1 MEEHEILDQ
10 LDIGS
15 PVTLGLNSINTQLTD
30 TLWQNSI
37 LKEFTD
43 MNKRQVFQLLHI
55 SNLPTQYTLIGNK
68 WVLVIKRDGCHCSC
82 IVMLRYTQIPGVDFW
97 RISPQLFMISPSIQF
112 WYLPSSLI
120 LMLGSSK

>member
-15 PVTLGLNSINTQLTD
+15 SVALGINNINTQLTD

-43 MNKRQVFQLLHI
+43 MNKKQVFQLLHI
-55 SNLPTQYTLIGNK
+55 GNLPTQCTLIGNK
-68 WVLVIKRDGCHCSC
+68 WVLIIKRDSRHYSC

-112 WYLPSSLI
+112 
-120 LMLGSSK
+120 

>member
-15 PVTLGLNSINTQLTD
+15 PVTLGLNNINTQLTD
-30 TLWQNSI
+30 ILWQNSI

-68 WVLVIKRDGCHCSC
+68 WVLVIKRGGCHCSC
-82 IVMLRYTQIPGVDFW
+82 IVILRYT
-97 RISPQLFMISPSIQF
+97 
-112 WYLPSSLI
+112 
-120 LMLGSSK
+120 

>member
-15 PVTLGLNSINTQLTD
+15 PVTLWLNTQLTD

-55 SNLPTQYTLIGNK
+55 SNLPTQCTLIGNK
-68 WVLVIKRDGCHCSC
+68 
-82 IVMLRYTQIPGVDFW
+82 
-97 RISPQLFMISPSIQF
+97 
-112 WYLPSSLI
+112 
-120 LMLGSSK
+120 